1 MPRKSI
7 LALLEQADATIE
19 DNTTGAISAADVR
32 NLIKD
37 VIDTFAPGYG
47 IVSSESLNMAAL
59 GVTPRAIPFTTTL
72 AATAEYTVVLA
83 SGSITRLAQGL
94 PSTVSRVSFYADVA
108 APAGDEMVFSLFR
121 DGIDIPGGITVSGQG
136 IGNRVQAAFSVGTSA
151 EDALDHVYDIRASK
165 VTGGAD
171 DVELD
176 NIRFII
182 ESVPTIGI

>member
-1 MPRKSI
+1 MRKSI
-7 LALLEQADATIE
+7 LALLTQADATIE

-121 DGIDIPGGITVSGQG
+121 DGVDIPGGITVSGQG

-151 EDALDHVYDIRASK
+151 EDSLDHVYDIRASK